1 MHGIGEGGGLH
12 PRALKC
18 VWAFGCIAWKADPCP
33 IMLGPFG
40 WLAVGHGFQS
50 RSCQRCTPS
59 LSQTERNRKN
69 ASRKQRQMTI
79 MTDVGRRAMIQPYLR
94 LAGVPLDPQWPDFHR
109 NHYIG
114 MRLSPFFGR
123 GERIRN
129 SDPHTPSV
137 LPIGRAYGG
146 DSGS

>member
-18 VWAFGCIAWKADPCP
+18 VWPFGGIAWKADPCP

-50 RSCQRCTPS
+50 RACQRFTPS

-79 MTDVGRRAMIQPYLR
+79 MTDVGRRARIQPYLL
-94 LAGVPLDPQWPDFHR
+94 LAGVTLDPQWPDFPR
-109 NHYIG
+109 NHYIW
-114 MRLSPFFGR
+114 MRLSHFFGR
-123 GERIRN
+123 VERLRT
-129 SDPHTPSV
+129 SDPPPTHISTTS
-137 LPIGRAYGG
+137 
-146 DSGS
+146 